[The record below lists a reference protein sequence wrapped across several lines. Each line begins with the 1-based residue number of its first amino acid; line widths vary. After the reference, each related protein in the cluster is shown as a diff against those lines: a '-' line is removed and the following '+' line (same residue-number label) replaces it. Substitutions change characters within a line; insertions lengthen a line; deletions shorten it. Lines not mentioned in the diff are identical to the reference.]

1 MTKLYVAQ
9 IPKHFRVSRGTLY
22 RDIRKG
28 RISAE
33 TNDKG
38 RTLVDLSELERVYQP
53 RHKEDVSQSVAG
65 AQSETDESV
74 HENSVLR
81 REVELLRERLAE
93 NAGVIDDLRGER
105 DRLLKLIE
113 DQASTVK
120 LLTDERQQVPQPKR
134 RWWWRRSKD

>member
-9 IPKHFRVSRGTLY
+9 IPKHFKVSRGTLY

-53 RHKEDVSQSVAG
+53 RQKEDVSQAASPAHY
-65 AQSETDESV
+65 ETDDSV
-74 HENSVLR
+74 HGNSTLR

-93 NAGVIDDLRGER
+93 NATVLDDLRSER
-105 DRLLKLIE
+105 DRLISLIE
-113 DQASTVK
+113 EQATTVK
-120 LLTDERQQVPQPKR
+120 LLTDERQKEPKPKR
-134 RWWWRRSKD
+134 RWWRHS